1 MNATLPVKYPLT
13 NCMIK
18 CNLALMLFLFL
29 SVSFINVA
37 APGDVSSQGKVLY
50 AVDVYCVADN
60 IPEYDL
66 ADGSVGI
73 DYDVTE
79 NEALNSLAVQA
90 KATYSSDYSYL
101 RPLTRAPPK
110 VFI

>member
-1 MNATLPVKYPLT
+1 
-13 NCMIK
+13 MIK

-29 SVSFINVA
+29 SVSFINFA
-37 APGDVSSQGKVLY
+37 ASGDVSSQSKVIY
-50 AVDVYCVADN
+50 AADSYCVADS
-60 IPEYDL
+60 IPEYDS

-73 DYDVTE
+73 KYYVAE
-79 NEALNSLAVQA
+79 NAALNYLAVQA
-90 KATYSSDYSYL
+90 KNTYSLNYSYL